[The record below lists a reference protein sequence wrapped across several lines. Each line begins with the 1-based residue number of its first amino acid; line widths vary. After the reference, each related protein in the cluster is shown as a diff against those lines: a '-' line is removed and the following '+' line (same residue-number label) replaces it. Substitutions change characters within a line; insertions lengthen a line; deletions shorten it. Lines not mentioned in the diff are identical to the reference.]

1 MDSGS
6 CGRKPPPPPRVTK
19 AKMSMLAEPRRKQ
32 KWSVDPRN
40 TAWVNDNSKF
50 GQKMLEK
57 MGWSSGK
64 GLGANEQGSTNHIKV
79 NVKNN
84 NLGVGAAVNQ
94 EDKWIAHQDDFNQL
108 LADLNDQHGQQEATE
123 QVQKAAFSLEEKSK
137 RSRKRVHYV
146 KFAKGKDLSTR
157 SADDLACVFGKRA
170 KKSHGETERDAPAS
184 VQEPCAQSE
193 EEQCVS
199 ESPSPPPVEP
209 EADDGLRTTTS
220 ALSVQEYFARK
231 MADARRG
238 AAAAAVEDGHSRAT
252 KGSTSRAGR
261 KRMTADDEPG
271 GEEGDP
277 RALQLPEGED
287 DGPELGEDAAVSVR
301 EKKKRKKDKKR
312 RRREEV
318 EEVERANPVEN
329 DEESAERDLPSG
341 DVEQPRKKKRKEKKK
356 KNKSR
361 DSD

>member
-1 MDSGS
+1 
-6 CGRKPPPPPRVTK
+6 
-19 AKMSMLAEPRRKQ
+19 
-32 KWSVDPRN
+32 
-40 TAWVNDNSKF
+40 
-50 GQKMLEK
+50 MLEK

-137 RSRKRVHYV
+137 RSRKRVHYM

-184 VQEPCAQSE
+184 VQESE

-238 AAAAAVEDGHSRAT
+238 AAAAAAAAAVEDGRSEAT
-252 KGSTSRAGR
+252 PGRTSRAGR
-261 KRMTADDEPG
+261 KRTMAGDVPG

-277 RALQLPEGED
+277 RALQPPEGED
-287 DGPELGEDAAVSVR
+287 GGPELAEDAAVSVR

-312 RRREEV
+312 RRREELE
-318 EEVERANPVEN
+318 EEVERANPVED

-341 DVEQPRKKKRKEKKK
+341 DVEQARKKKKEKKK
-356 KNKSR
+356 KKNKNRSR

>member
-1 MDSGS
+1 
-6 CGRKPPPPPRVTK
+6 
-19 AKMSMLAEPRRKQ
+19 MSMLAEPRRKQ

-50 GQKMLEK
+50 GKKMLEK

-193 EEQCVS
+193 EKQCVS

-238 AAAAAVEDGHSRAT
+238 AAAAAASASAVEDGHSRAT
-252 KGSTSRAGR
+252 KGRTSRAGR
-261 KRMTADDEPG
+261 KRVTADDEPG

-277 RALQLPEGED
+277 RALQPPEGED

-318 EEVERANPVEN
+318 EEVERENPVEN
-329 DEESAERDLPSG
+329 DEESAEHDVPSG
-341 DVEQPRKKKRKEKKK
+341 DVEQPRKKKKKEKKQK
-356 KNKSR
+356 NKNKSR